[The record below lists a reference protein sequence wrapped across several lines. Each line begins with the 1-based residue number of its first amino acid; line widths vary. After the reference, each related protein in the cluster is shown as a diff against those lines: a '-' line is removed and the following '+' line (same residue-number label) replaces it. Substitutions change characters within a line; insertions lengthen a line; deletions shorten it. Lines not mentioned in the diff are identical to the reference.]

1 MATATRQTRRAMP
14 RRQKEPDQT
23 TYKGRLGANI
33 RKRREQLGLKPAHVA
48 DIMREHGADIGEKSV
63 YAYELGTTGIDLDHL
78 PALAAA
84 LNTSIRKLLPAE

>member
-1 MATATRQTRRAMP
+1 MP
-14 RRQKEPDQT
+14 RRQKDPDES

-33 RKRREQLGLKPAHVA
+33 RKRREQLGLKPSHVA
-48 DIMREHGADIGEKSV
+48 AAMLEHGVEIGEKSL

-84 LNTSIRKLLPAE
+84 LNTSIRKLLPAK